1 MRGPCE
7 SHTGGEEDLAADAS
21 GRANKK
27 KRAVTSKK
35 RAAIVAVIVVIVV
48 DFNPALSE
56 GGSDGRSRGADWP
69 HVRFPSSDE
78 AGWEG

>member
-1 MRGPCE
+1 M
-7 SHTGGEEDLAADAS
+7 AADAN
-21 GRANKK
+21 GKAAAKR
-27 KRAVTSKK
+27 KRAVTSK